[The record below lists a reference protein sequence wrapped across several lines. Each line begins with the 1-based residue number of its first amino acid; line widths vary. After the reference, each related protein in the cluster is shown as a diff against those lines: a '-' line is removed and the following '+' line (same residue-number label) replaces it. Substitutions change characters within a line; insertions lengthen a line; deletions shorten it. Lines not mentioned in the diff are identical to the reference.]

1 MDARTKKIVQ
11 ELDRLYPNPK
21 PFLQFSTPFEALV
34 AVILSAQCTDARVNM
49 VTPALFR
56 AANTPE
62 KMARLGVKKLVPYIR
77 STGFFNAKA
86 KNIMGMARML
96 LSAFGGEV
104 PRTMDEL
111 QKLPGVGRKTASV
124 VLSQAFETPAFPV
137 DRHVLRVANRLGL
150 AHAKTP
156 DQTDRELRKNI
167 SEKLWIPLH
176 MQLISHGRVI
186 CRPKPK
192 CQQCTL
198 LPYCPEGQRRR
209 KKHEAPF
216 A

>member
-11 ELDRLYPNPK
+11 ELDRLYPEPK
-21 PFLQFSTPFEALV
+21 PFLQFTTPFEALV

-62 KMARLGVKKLVPYIR
+62 KMARLGVTKLMPYIHA
-77 STGFFNAKA
+77 TGFFRAKA
-86 KNIMGMARML
+86 KNIVGMAEML
-96 LSAFGGEV
+96 LSEFDGEV
-104 PRTMDEL
+104 PKTLDEL

-124 VLSQAFETPAFPV
+124 VLSQVFETPAFPV

-150 AHAKTP
+150 AQAKTP
-156 DQTDRELRKNI
+156 EKTDLQLRKNI
-167 SEKLWIPLH
+167 SKKLWIPLH
-176 MQLISHGRVI
+176 MQLISHGRAI

-192 CQQCTL
+192 CRECTL
-198 LPYCPEGQRRR
+198 LPYCPEGQKRIKTGAYQ
-209 KKHEAPF
+209 KK
-216 A
+216 